1 MARHVRDWIELNLTE
16 REAKTALKAIDKML
30 DEAEDVTVFRR
41 GDFSNILIGAL
52 DLDGSTE

>member
-1 MARHVRDWIELNLTE
+1 MAQHVRDWIESNLTE

-30 DEAEDVTVFRR
+30 DEAEGATVFRS
-41 GDFSNILIGAL
+41 GDFSNILLGAL